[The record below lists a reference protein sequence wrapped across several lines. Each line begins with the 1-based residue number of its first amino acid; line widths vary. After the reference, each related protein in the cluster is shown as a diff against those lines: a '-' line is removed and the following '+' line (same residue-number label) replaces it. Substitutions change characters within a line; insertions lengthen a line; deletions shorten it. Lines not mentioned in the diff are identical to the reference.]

1 MDCSVITPFQRKTKE
16 PVGVVFEF
24 PGRWNR
30 GQRLTVIPKVQDHYA
45 NVLCVSVCICMCLCL
60 YACVWMHLLSISTFV
75 ETKKSDSCSN
85 STLYKYFIKR
95 SNHFKLTHNSTDYDD
110 NVVI

>member
-60 YACVWMHLLSISTFV
+60 YACVWMHLLSITFV
-75 ETKKSDSCSN
+75 ETKKSDSLMSVRN
-85 STLYKYFIKR
+85 
-95 SNHFKLTHNSTDYDD
+95 YDD